1 MVDSTRHA
9 RVAVAQLPAR
19 PGDIDANV
27 ATVVAAIETAGA
39 RGDELVVFP
48 ECALSGY
55 MLTSKPEVESAALG
69 LGSAR
74 FARVVEA
81 CASASVHAV
90 VGFLELDQG
99 VVYNSAATVGPGGIL
114 GNYRKQHLPFLGAD
128 RFLAPGDGQA
138 PRVVSTP
145 VGNVGVMICF
155 DLRFPESAR
164 TLALQG
170 ADIIAMP
177 TNWPGNATFLAN
189 HMTRVRAVENLVY
202 LAVADRADEE
212 AGTAFLGRSQI
223 VSPTGDVLVD
233 AGTVEGIFSA
243 DVDISLAR
251 TKRLVMVPGEYELAV
266 FDERKPALYQE
277 LTRPVE

>member
-1 MVDSTRHA
+1 MVDPTRQA
-9 RVAVAQLPAR
+9 RVAVAQLPTR
-19 PGDIDANV
+19 LGDIDANV
-27 ATVVAAIETAGA
+27 ATAVAAIETAGS
-39 RGDELVVFP
+39 RGDDLVVFP

-55 MLTSKPEVESAALG
+55 LFTSRAEVESAALA

-74 FARVVEA
+74 LARVVEA
-81 CASASVHAV
+81 CARASVHAV

-99 VVYNSAATVGPGGIL
+99 VVYNSAATIGPGGIL

-128 RFLAPGDGQA
+128 RFLEPGNGEA
-138 PRVVSTP
+138 GVVRTP

-155 DLRFPESAR
+155 DLRFPECAR
-164 TLALQG
+164 TMALQG

-223 VSPTGDVLVD
+223 VSPTGEVLVD
-233 AGTVEGIFSA
+233 AGTAEGVFSA
-243 DVDISLAR
+243 DVDLTLAR
-251 TKRLVMVPGEYELAV
+251 TKTLVMVPGEYEIAV
-266 FDERKPALYQE
+266 FDERKPALYQA

>member
-1 MVDSTRHA
+1 MVDPTHHA
-9 RVAVAQLPAR
+9 RITVAQVPTVR
-19 PGDIDANV
+19 GSIDVNV
-27 ATVVAAIETAGA
+27 ATVVAAIEAAGS
-39 RGDELVVFP
+39 RGDGLVVFP

-55 MLTSKPEVESAALG
+55 MFTSRGEVESAALG
-69 LGSAR
+69 LGSDR
-74 FARVVEA
+74 LARVVEA
-81 CASASVHAV
+81 CARASVHAV

-99 VVYNSAATVGPGGIL
+99 SVYNSAATVGPGGIL

-128 RFLAPGDGQA
+128 RFLEPGDGQI

-155 DLRFPESAR
+155 DLRFPECAR

-177 TNWPGNATFLAN
+177 TAWPGNATFLAD

-212 AGTAFLGRSQI
+212 AGIAFLGRSQI
-223 VSPTGDVLVD
+223 VSPLGDVLVD